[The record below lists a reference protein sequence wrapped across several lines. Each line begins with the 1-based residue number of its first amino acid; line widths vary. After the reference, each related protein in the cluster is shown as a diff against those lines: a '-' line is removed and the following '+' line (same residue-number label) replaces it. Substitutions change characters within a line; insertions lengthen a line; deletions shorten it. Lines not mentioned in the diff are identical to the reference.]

1 MPLKVFRKFAL
12 GLPTF
17 GFSDD
22 KIGFI
27 LSHKSLSTFLNVTN
41 QRFVSHKSKICDAT
55 NFYLLYNY
63 YSFGISS
70 TDNLS

>member
-1 MPLKVFRKFAL
+1 LKVFRKFAL

-41 QRFVSHKSKICDAT
+41 QRFVMPQTFI
-55 NFYLLYNY
+55 Y
-63 YSFGISS
+63 YTTIIVLG
-70 TDNLS
+70 

>member
-17 GFSDD
+17 GFSDG

-41 QRFVSHKSKICDAT
+41 QRFVMPQTFI
-55 NFYLLYNY
+55 Y
-63 YSFGISS
+63 YTTIIVLG
-70 TDNLS
+70 